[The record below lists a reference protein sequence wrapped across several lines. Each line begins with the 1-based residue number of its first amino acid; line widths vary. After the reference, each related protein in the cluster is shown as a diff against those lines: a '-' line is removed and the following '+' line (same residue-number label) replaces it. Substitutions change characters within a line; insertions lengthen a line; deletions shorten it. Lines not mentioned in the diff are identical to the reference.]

1 MDAISQ
7 ILRYHQV
14 GVVGSLLAGLQ
25 QPQWAHVDALPDELE
40 RPGLGERLVRF
51 LPTGWTIRRPAESA
65 S

>member
-1 MDAISQ
+1 MDSISQ
-7 ILRYHQV
+7 IFRYHPV
-14 GVVGSLLAGLQ
+14 GGVGSLLAG
-25 QPQWAHVDALPDELE
+25 PQHPQFARVDASPDEPE